1 MDWGKKKMVNQRKR
15 IIAYKSADANTTAAK
30 KWPKLMI
37 FVVSGSDPESLFLT
51 KQIKLRSN
59 ISDGL

>member
-15 IIAYKSADANTTAAK
+15 IIAYQSADANAQQQQK

-51 KQIKLRSN
+51 
-59 ISDGL
+59 